1 MGAQERPLV
10 TRLEIYTLQC
20 PQEVLMVSAK
30 VDGED
35 DSVVIFRGFS
45 SSLMRPTAYDP
56 EVPTLPKGA
65 LIYKI
70 DRLKGPYQ
78 PASPQYIEEGIQ
90 LEAFIARL
98 ESLGL

>member
-1 MGAQERPLV
+1 MGDPERLLV
-10 TRLEIYTLQC
+10 TRLESYTLQC
-20 PQEVLMVSAK
+20 PQEVLIVSANI
-30 VDGED
+30 DGED
-35 DSVVIFRGFS
+35 DSVVVFRGFS

-56 EVPTLPKGA
+56 EVPTLPQNA

-78 PASPQYIEEGIQ
+78 PESPQYIEEGIT
-90 LEAFIARL
+90 LETFLARL

>member
-1 MGAQERPLV
+1 MALV
-10 TRLEIYTLQC
+10 TRLENYTLKY
-20 PQEVLMVSAK
+20 PQEVLLVQAK
-30 VDGED
+30 IEDED
-35 DSVVIFRGFS
+35 DSVIVFRGFS

-56 EVPTLPKGA
+56 EVPTLPDTA

-78 PASPQYIEEGIQ
+78 PDDPQYIEQGLN
-90 LEAFIARL
+90 LEDFLAKL

>member
-1 MGAQERPLV
+1 MNSEPLAA
-10 TRLEIYTLQC
+10 RLENYTIKY
-20 PQEVLMVSAK
+20 PDEVLLVE
-30 VDGED
+30 VDIEGEA
-35 DSVVIFRGFS
+35 DSILVFRGFS

-56 EVPTLPKGA
+56 EVPTLPESA

-78 PASPQYIEEGIQ
+78 PDAPQYIEQGVS
-90 LEAFIARL
+90 LARFIAKL